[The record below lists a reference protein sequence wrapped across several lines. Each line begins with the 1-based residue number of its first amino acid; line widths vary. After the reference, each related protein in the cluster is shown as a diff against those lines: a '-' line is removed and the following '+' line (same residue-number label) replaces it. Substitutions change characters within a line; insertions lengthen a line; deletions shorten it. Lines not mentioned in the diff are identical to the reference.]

1 MDELLQFRETYF
13 AECEEL
19 LRDLETQLG
28 ALHDGT
34 ADSEC
39 LNSIFR
45 AVHSIKA
52 GAGLFKFSVL
62 VHFSHEL
69 EALLDYMRDGRV
81 EITEARVDLL
91 FRANDVLADLI
102 GAAAVGGDA
111 PVAVADALAK
121 ELAEITAAARGESAA
136 GESAS
141 GAPEDGDTAAGS
153 AETRGEPLCYRID
166 FRPSAELFRHA
177 NEPLLLIR
185 ELKTLGQVEIDAD
198 LSRLPDLKS
207 MEPEDAYL
215 GWTLT
220 LRSDCGRAA
229 VEEVF
234 EFVEHDCRLDIAVV
248 PSDAPSPEAQGA
260 AANGDAA
267 AGTANGQTA
276 DRSAAEPQAAKA
288 GSGARISSIRVD
300 LNRIDRLVNMV
311 GELVITQSMLSQQAD
326 ELPTGQLPRFS
337 RGLEE
342 LAMHTRELQESV
354 MAIRM
359 QPVKSVFARVPRLV
373 REVTAKLGK
382 RARLVTIGEETEVD
396 KTVIEEIS
404 DPITHMIR
412 NSLDHGLESPE
423 KREAAGKP
431 AEGTITLCAEH
442 RGGRIVITIRDDGRG
457 IDHASVLARA
467 KERGLVAPDAHLSG
481 DEIEDLLFKPGF
493 STAETVTDISGRG
506 VGLDVVRRNIEG
518 LGGRVSVSSERDSG
532 TCFTMTLPLTL
543 AVMDG
548 MIVVVGGEKF
558 VIPTT
563 NIIESMRPSRE
574 QVNRLPSGE
583 QVVEVRG
590 EYLQLLYIA
599 RAFNIPGAVD
609 DPSRGLVVLA
619 ETERRG
625 KVGLV
630 VDQLLGQQQVVI
642 KSLEDNYDPVPG
654 ISAATI
660 LGNGLVAPILD
671 VEGLQTMSQA
681 PVARAAT
688 LSDLSPGG
696 VGGGTV
702 RPPDAIVST
711 EQAERSQWT

>member
-1 MDELLQFRETYF
+1 MDDLLQFRDTYF
-13 AECEEL
+13 TECEEL
-19 LRDLETQLG
+19 LRDLETHLG
-28 ALHDGT
+28 ALHEGT
-34 ADSEC
+34 ADGEC

-62 VHFSHEL
+62 VDFSHEL

-91 FRANDVLADLI
+91 FKASDVLADLI

-111 PVAVADALAK
+111 PVAVAEALAK
-121 ELAEITAAARGESAA
+121 ELAEITSAARGEPAV
-136 GESAS
+136 EAS
-141 GAPEDGDTAAGS
+141 GPAGQDTAGGS
-153 AETRGEPLCYRID
+153 AEKPDETLCYRIG
-166 FRPSAELFRHA
+166 FRPSSELFRHA

-207 MEPEDAYL
+207 IEPDDAYL

-229 VEEVF
+229 IEEVF
-234 EFVEHDCRLDIAVV
+234 EFVEHDCQLDIDVV
-248 PSDAPSPEAQGA
+248 SPDAPSSDTQGA
-260 AANGDAA
+260 GPNGGA
-267 AGTANGQTA
+267 AGSANGQA
-276 DRSAAEPQAAKA
+276 EDQGAAEPQAAKA
-288 GSGARISSIRVD
+288 GGGTRISSIRVD

-326 ELPTGQLPRFS
+326 ELPNGQLPRFT

-423 KREAAGKP
+423 EREAAGKP
-431 AEGTITLCAEH
+431 AEGTITLSAEH

-457 IDHASVLARA
+457 IDHAAVLARA
-467 KERGLVAPDAHLSG
+467 KERGVVAPEAQLNA
-481 DEIEDLLFKPGF
+481 DEIEDLLFQPGF
-493 STAETVTDISGRG
+493 STAEAVTDISGRG
-506 VGLDVVRRNIEG
+506 VGLDVVRRNIES
-518 LGGRVSVSSERDSG
+518 LGGRVSVSSERQSG
-532 TCFTMTLPLTL
+532 TCFAMTLPLTL

-558 VIPTT
+558 VIPTA
-563 NIIESMRPSRE
+563 NIIESMRPAEE
-574 QVNRLPSGE
+574 QVNRLPSGDE
-583 QVVEVRG
+583 LVEVRG

-599 RAFNIPGAVD
+599 RAFKIAGAID

-619 ETERRG
+619 ETERKG

-630 VDQLLGQQQVVI
+630 VDELLGQQQVVI

-671 VEGLQTMSQA
+671 VEGLQSMSQA
-681 PVARAAT
+681 PVARAAD
-688 LSDLSPGG
+688 LGDLSPSERGDG
-696 VGGGTV
+696 EV
-702 RPPDAIVST
+702 RPPDMIAST
-711 EQAERSQWT
+711 EQAEQSQWT